1 MSDATLPVLVAREAD
16 GATILRAPKLGL
28 WSEHPRNGTFVEAG
42 SPVGILTQLRRRY
55 ALVVPDG
62 VSGRVDSAGR
72 PQSTVPV
79 EYGERLLRVVAAA
92 GRTIDA
98 AGETAEASLAA
109 HGALQIVAP
118 TDGVFYRS
126 PAIGSAPY
134 VVAGARVVTGQ
145 PVGLIEVMKTFNPI
159 VYGGAGLPDEAQ
171 VVDVLVADGAEI
183 RAGQPLVI
191 VKTL

>member
-1 MSDATLPVLVAREAD
+1 MSEPTLPVLVAREAD
-16 GATILRAPKLGL
+16 GRTILRAPKLGL
-28 WSEHPRNGTFVEAG
+28 WSDHPRNGTFIEPG
-42 SPVGILTQLRRRY
+42 STVGILTQLRRRY
-55 ALVVPDG
+55 VLVVPEG

-79 EYGERLLRVVAAA
+79 GYGEPLVRLLPVA
-92 GRTIDA
+92 GRTIDPVA
-98 AGETAEASLAA
+98 DPAEASLAGR
-109 HGALQIVAP
+109 GALRILAP

-134 VVAGARVVTGQ
+134 VAAGVRVVTGQ

-159 VYGGAGLPDEAQ
+159 VYGGAGLPDEAE

-183 RAGQPLVI
+183 RAGQPLVL